1 MNIIDPLYK
10 YNIIYIYVI
19 CGINVYIMDIIYMYY
34 MKSKLSEIFFS
45 INCTNKQTF
54 CTN

>member
-19 CGINVYIMDIIYMYY
+19 YGINVYIMDIIYMYY
-34 MKSKLSEIFFS
+34 M
-45 INCTNKQTF
+45 
-54 CTN
+54 